1 MIFPGKKDTEFHR
14 QFLIL
19 FDAPTFNRLLNP
31 SASRRNPLGLSNVV
45 TWPLGVVNGSDEN
58 VNAGS
63 QDGNPKVRG
72 LILMEPALYALYPRA
87 CHFTG
92 SALRVISV

>member
-1 MIFPGKKDTEFHR
+1 MRSDCLPFER
-14 QFLIL
+14 QVTHAFIL
-19 FDAPTFNRLLNP
+19 
-31 SASRRNPLGLSNVV
+31 
-45 TWPLGVVNGSDEN
+45 NGSDEN

-92 SALRVISV
+92 SALRVISVNPP